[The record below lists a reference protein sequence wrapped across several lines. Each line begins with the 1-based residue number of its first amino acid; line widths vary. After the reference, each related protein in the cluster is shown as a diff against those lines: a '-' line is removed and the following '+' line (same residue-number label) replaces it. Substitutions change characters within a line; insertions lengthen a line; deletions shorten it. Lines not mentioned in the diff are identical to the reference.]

1 METTIDEYWH
11 FTETDPL
18 SLPDSFFAELCTL
31 LLDHE
36 NAGYSV
42 ALDMMSGTSI
52 LPERFLEVKS
62 NSALVGNSGGC

>member
-1 METTIDEYWH
+1 METTMDEYGH
-11 FTETDPL
+11 FTVTDPL

-42 ALDMMSGTSI
+42 ALRHDEPCEYLTGEIPRSQI
-52 LPERFLEVKS
+52 K
-62 NSALVGNSGGC
+62 